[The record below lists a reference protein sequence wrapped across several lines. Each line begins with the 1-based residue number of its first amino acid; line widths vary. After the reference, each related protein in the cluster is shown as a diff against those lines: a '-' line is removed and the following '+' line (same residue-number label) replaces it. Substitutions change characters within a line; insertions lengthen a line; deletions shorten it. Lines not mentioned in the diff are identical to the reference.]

1 MSGTPLTALGSTIRL
16 SSRYAPVAITVGLFA
31 LVFAAGSI
39 EYGGSFFS
47 LQTFLNLFVD
57 NAFLLVVAIGMTFV
71 IISGGI
77 DLSVG
82 SVVALTTMV
91 SASLLEH
98 HAWNPY
104 AVVVLVLAM
113 GAAIGF
119 AQGLLIQY
127 FGIQPFIVTLAGLF
141 LWRGLCYL
149 ISIDSISITN
159 PFYGAVAQVRIPFP
173 FETSITV
180 NVVLAILMLVVAV
193 YLAHFTK
200 FGRTVYAIGGNE
212 QSALLMGLPVGRTKV
227 LIYTFSGFCSALA
240 GVVFTFYMLSGYGL
254 HAQGMEL
261 DTIAVTVMGGTL
273 LTGGS
278 GYVIGTLIGVLT
290 YGTIYTIIN
299 FNGEL
304 SSWWGKIV
312 IGLLIFV
319 FCVLQT
325 ALRSRKS
332 KRRLSGPASSARR
345 EPSTGARAVG

>member
-1 MSGTPLTALGSTIRL
+1 MSASPPAAVRTVFRVN
-16 SSRYAPVAITVGLFA
+16 SRYLPVAITIGLFA
-31 LVFAAGSI
+31 LVFAGGSI
-39 EYGGSFFS
+39 EYGDAFFS

-71 IISGGI
+71 IVSGGI

-82 SVVALTTMV
+82 SVIALTTMV
-91 SASLLEH
+91 SASLVEH
-98 HAWNPY
+98 HGWSPG
-104 AVVVLVLAM
+104 AVIALVLVM
-113 GAAIGF
+113 GAAIGLL
-119 AQGLLIQY
+119 QGFLIQY

-149 ISIDSISITN
+149 ISIDSISIAN
-159 PFYGAVAQVRIPFP
+159 PFYGAVAQLRIPLP
-173 FETSITV
+173 FGTSVTV
-180 NVVLAILMLVVAV
+180 NVVLALVMLVVAV
-193 YLAHFTK
+193 YLAHFTR

-212 QSALLMGLPVGRTKV
+212 QSALLMGLPVGRTKL
-227 LIYTFSGFCSALA
+227 LIYTFSGFCSSLA
-240 GVVFTFYMLSGYGL
+240 GVIFTFYMLSGYGL

-278 GYVIGTLIGVLT
+278 GYVVGTLIGVLT

-325 ALRSRKS
+325 ALQARSS
-332 KRRLSGPASSARR
+332 KRRVSGPAAAARR
-345 EPSTGARAVG
+345 EPARGARAVG